1 MDSLQRSAK
10 QTDGMLRAI
19 IQQLHQQIEAMGT
32 SATPAN
38 LARVTKKL
46 EGSLARVQRVRQHFE
61 YDLGKLA
68 AIIDGSAAEESDI
81 EEGPTDEN
89 SIDKNLANGVTE
101 GDKALSRME
110 TKLDS
115 LTTKFE
121 QVAGLQPLVLRSE
134 TKIDDVLGACKQQA
148 PLRL

>member
-1 MDSLQRSAK
+1 
-10 QTDGMLRAI
+10 
-19 IQQLHQQIEAMGT
+19 MGT

-38 LARVTKKL
+38 LARVTKKP
-46 EGSLARVQRVRQHFE
+46 EGSLAQVQRVRQHFE

-68 AIIDGSAAEESDI
+68 ATIDDSAAEESDI

-89 SIDKNLANGVTE
+89 SVYKNLANGVTE

-115 LTTKFE
+115 LTTKFD
-121 QVAGLQPLVLRSE
+121 QVARLQPLILRSE
-134 TKIDDVLGACKQQA
+134 TKIYEVLGACKKQA
-148 PLRL
+148 PPRL